1 MRVTSCSL
9 AMSSRA
15 RFQPTLPAPAMITYT
30 RSRLRAERRL
40 DDQLDRGMGGRD
52 DVEAVGVPRGA
63 RRVEDTGDDLR
74 DLEAPLGDLRNH
86 EVGVVPVR
94 RGDEHV
100 RAVDARLQQRIDLER
115 GAHGEL
121 AAAVLP
127 RARVGVV
134 EPLVGER
141 VLVEDGDL
149 AALVQRP
156 LGHRRAHTTGA
167 DDEDERHG
175 RADYPGVAVASPPP
189 AAAAARALSCS
200 RAGAVRITRHGA
212 FESTYFVICPTASSA
227 PPRPPSSAPPRV
239 LVGGSAASTIASTPR
254 RRAWSTM
261 AWPVRRARTVAV
273 ATSTPSYSSPT
284 ALARA
289 RASRALRSWFS
300 GRRASSGRAM
310 GTSKTQSASIT
321 APSASRSSRSSP
333 ARRPGVWSMSTSSPE
348 PNTGTRIEPYSGS
361 IASAGTR
368 SAASGTVTR
377 SKIGVA
383 VRRREI
389 TYNR

>member
-40 DDQLDRGMGGRD
+40 DDQLDRGLGGRD

-63 RRVEDTGDDLR
+63 RRVEDTGDDLG

-134 EPLVGER
+134 EPFVGER

-189 AAAAARALSCS
+189 AAAAARAPHCS
-200 RAGAVRITRHGA
+200 RAGADDAVARLFDGREREA
-212 FESTYFVICPTASSA
+212 RVEALLLRFQRAKDLAPTLAA
-227 PPRPPSSAPPRV
+227 P
-239 LVGGSAASTIASTPR
+239 GIIARTPR
-254 RRAWSTM
+254 
-261 AWPVRRARTVAV
+261 RTVAV
-273 ATSTPSYSSPT
+273 FSPKGGAGVTTIAVNT
-284 ALARA
+284 AMAKALLAPD
-289 RASRALRSWFS
+289 
-300 GRRASSGRAM
+300 
-310 GTSKTQSASIT
+310 K
-321 APSASRSSRSSP
+321 
-333 ARRPGVWSMSTSSPE
+333 V
-348 PNTGTRIEPYSGS
+348 
-361 IASAGTR
+361 
-368 SAASGTVTR
+368 V
-377 SKIGVA
+377 V
-383 VRRREI
+383 
-389 TYNR
+389 